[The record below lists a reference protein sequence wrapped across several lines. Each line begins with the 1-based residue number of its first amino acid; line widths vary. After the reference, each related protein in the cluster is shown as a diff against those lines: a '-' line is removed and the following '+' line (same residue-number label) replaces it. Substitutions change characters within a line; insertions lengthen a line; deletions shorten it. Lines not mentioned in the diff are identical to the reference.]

1 MRKMIFLA
9 LVLGLLCGVATR
21 GQAQDSNLNKPDRP
35 EIKRESACHLEFSII
50 ELEDGKKIN
59 VRHYSMNLTGGAPPR
74 EIKIG
79 SRIPVESEQ
88 GKFQYLDIGTSIQAR
103 VYGKEDAPIL
113 DVSSEISSVG
123 PTDQGVRLGQPVV
136 RQLVISGSTLL
147 IYDKLIAIGAA
158 DDPNSKRQYQLEV
171 TATKIR

>member
-1 MRKMIFLA
+1 MRKMIWSVFVVLA
-9 LVLGLLCGVATR
+9 LLCIGTTR
-21 GQAQDSNLNKPDRP
+21 GRAQDSSPDKPDRP
-35 EIKRESACHLEFSII
+35 EIRREAACHLEFSII

-59 VRHYSMNLTGGAPPR
+59 VRHYSMNLTGGVAK
-74 EIKIG
+74 ELKIG

-88 GKFQYLDIGTSIQAR
+88 GKFQYLDIGTYIQAR

-113 DVSSEISSVG
+113 DVSSNISSLG
-123 PTDQGVRLGQPVV
+123 PADQSTRLGQPIV
-136 RQLVISGSTLL
+136 RQLVIGGSTLL
-147 IYDKLIAIGAA
+147 IYDKLIAIGTA